1 MLQENVYI
9 LWSGEAEAQEPG
21 YSRQIGTKAMYTL
34 RENFK
39 HYSNAMRNRYGYNK
53 SNWRRVI
60 DTKLQED
67 IKHI

>member
-9 LWSGEAEAQEPG
+9 LRSGEAEAQEPG

-34 RENFK
+34 RENSSVTPVLRWQVYMVNFK

-53 SNWRRVI
+53 SN
-60 DTKLQED
+60 
-67 IKHI
+67 